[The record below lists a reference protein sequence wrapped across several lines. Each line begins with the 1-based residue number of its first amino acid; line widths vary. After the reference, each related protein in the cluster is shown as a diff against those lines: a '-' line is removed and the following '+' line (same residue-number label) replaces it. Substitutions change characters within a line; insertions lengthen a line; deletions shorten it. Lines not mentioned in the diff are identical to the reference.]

1 MHVPY
6 NYDSII
12 KKISCENERTKPS
25 RGNFMEARVF
35 QLSHL
40 MAKTC
45 DVTIQTK
52 PLQQFFHM
60 VLHVCVFS
68 LAT

>member
-1 MHVPY
+1 
-6 NYDSII
+6 
-12 KKISCENERTKPS
+12 
-25 RGNFMEARVF
+25 MEARVF
-35 QLSHL
+35 QLLHL

-45 DVTIQTK
+45 NVTIQTK

>member
-12 KKISCENERTKPS
+12 KKKISCENERTKPS
-25 RGNFMEARVF
+25 RGNFMEARMF
-35 QLSHL
+35 QL

-52 PLQQFFHM
+52 PLQQFVHM